1 MDDET
6 ASITNNLTNSLTKK
20 ERAYYS
26 GNKKISNNA
35 SSNRIEIKVNF
46 IFEKILD
53 NEFSKNIVYS
63 SLYDNGVQL
72 LMSVLDKN
80 NIGYK
85 LVTGRQTT
93 SEKQES

>member
-1 MDDET
+1 M
-6 ASITNNLTNSLTKK
+6 
-20 ERAYYS
+20 
-26 GNKKISNNA
+26 
-35 SSNRIEIKVNF
+35 NF

-85 LVTGRQTT
+85 LIVVVNMGILAN
-93 SEKQES
+93 S